1 MIGGL
6 RGFTTVKSIIKILSV
21 WIFAFLVP
29 KIYVWHQQPVRC
41 AHPSVI
47 ACRNGAV
54 QGADLLFAMRNNNQ
68 GATAPKSIALVA
80 GDMSRLHSCAVTTD
94 FLLKKGFHI
103 KKIFVPWYVH
113 STGKTVSL
121 GRARKIPIER
131 IAQDGTFTKN
141 QVRGVDLLVFAMQDS
156 RMEHALY
163 ASTLTQTMKAASQYK
178 KMLVIMDHH
187 HEGDF
192 VPLEHRSLKKYAR
205 GPLVPESI
213 IHKPL
218 DHIICI

>member
-1 MIGGL
+1 
-6 RGFTTVKSIIKILSV
+6 SIIKILSV

-29 KIYVWHQQPVRC
+29 KIYVWHQEPKSS

-68 GATAPKSIALVA
+68 SAAVPKSIALVA
-80 GDMSRLHSCAVTTD
+80 GDMRKLHLCAATTD
-94 FLLKKGFHI
+94 FLLKKGFRI
-103 KKIFVPWYVH
+103 KKIFVPWYAY
-113 STGKTVSL
+113 SSGKTVSV
-121 GRARKIPIER
+121 GKAHKIPIER
-131 IAQDGTFTKN
+131 IAQDGFFTKN

-156 RMEHALY
+156 RMEHAVY

-187 HEGDF
+187 HDGEF
-192 VPLEHRSLKKYAR
+192 VPLERRALKKYAQ
-205 GPLVPESI
+205 GPSVPESV